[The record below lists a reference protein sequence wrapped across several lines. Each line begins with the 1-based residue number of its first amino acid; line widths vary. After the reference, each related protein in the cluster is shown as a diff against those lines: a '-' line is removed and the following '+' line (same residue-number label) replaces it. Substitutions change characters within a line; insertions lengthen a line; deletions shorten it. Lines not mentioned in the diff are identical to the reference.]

1 VSQVGSLL
9 AVPSPIPLPE
19 RVLVR
24 AHTNFPPGPIRL
36 EKTAQIPL
44 FLRAA
49 TPPPPFDDENQS
61 PPEEEEQSTTIPST
75 SPTPTPKQ
83 RYAASKA
90 AQLLSAF
97 YWRRHFSLLDQEE
110 QEPEPEPEPERGA
123 GVREGQE
130 EEAEEEEEGAGCS
143 GNGSKRRRRR
153 RRPVDVV
160 AVSPGSFTGFVLSF
174 FLSFRA
180 LRSHPHT
187 HIPPPLLSLVLVL
200 SIYPRLPCLLISSPL
215 VVVVAVLSGRFRPR
229 YEPLARFH
237 LVREVVDAPCRVLVP
252 VRRLG

>member
-1 VSQVGSLL
+1 M
-9 AVPSPIPLPE
+9 
-19 RVLVR
+19 
-24 AHTNFPPGPIRL
+24 
-36 EKTAQIPL
+36 
-44 FLRAA
+44 
-49 TPPPPFDDENQS
+49 
-61 PPEEEEQSTTIPST
+61 
-75 SPTPTPKQ
+75 
-83 RYAASKA
+83 
-90 AQLLSAF
+90 
-97 YWRRHFSLLDQEE
+97 
-110 QEPEPEPEPERGA
+110 
-123 GVREGQE
+123 
-130 EEAEEEEEGAGCS
+130 
-143 GNGSKRRRRR
+143 
-153 RRPVDVV
+153 DVV